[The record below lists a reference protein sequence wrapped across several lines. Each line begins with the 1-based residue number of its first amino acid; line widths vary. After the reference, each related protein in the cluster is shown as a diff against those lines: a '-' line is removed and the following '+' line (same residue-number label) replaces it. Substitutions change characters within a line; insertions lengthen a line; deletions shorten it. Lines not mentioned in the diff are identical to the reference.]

1 MPNEWSMENPQVK
14 GAHQMPTFEEAQL
27 TGQANQILE
36 NELSSVKI
44 ISKVE
49 MKTKIRHTE
58 WEIKCKHEDANKA
71 KGAAVVI
78 DEDLRKRYETK

>member
-1 MPNEWSMENPQVK
+1 MTKWSMENPQVK
-14 GAHQMPTFEEAQL
+14 GAYNDMQTGEEAQL

-36 NELSSVKI
+36 NDLSSVKI

-49 MKTKIRHTE
+49 MKSGKRHTE

-71 KGAAVVI
+71 KGAAITI
-78 DEDLRKRYETK
+78 DNDLRKRYGL

>member
-1 MPNEWSMENPQVK
+1 MTP
-14 GAHQMPTFEEAQL
+14 EEAQL

-49 MKTKIRHTE
+49 MKSGKRHTE
-58 WEIKCKHEDANKA
+58 WEIKCKHEDPNKA
-71 KGAAVVI
+71 KGAAVTI
-78 DEDLRKRYETK
+78 DKDLRDRYEK